1 MKPLESFRIT
11 PVAAAVFVA
20 SALLASGCSKHD
32 ADDTTTPAAGD
43 TATPAADA
51 STSTP
56 ADTAAANGT
65 MAGDTGATADTTGTG
80 ATTGTDAMGTSA
92 NPGDMGSTAPATTG
106 PVTDTDFYTEA
117 MKGDQKEIAVSQMV
131 AKKSTNADVKA
142 LANKIASDHQ
152 ALDKKVKAAAGSKVT
167 PPPADTTMT
176 SALEGKTGTD
186 LDRAYV
192 DMMVTDH
199 QTDIPKFENASQNA
213 STDEAKKL
221 ATDALPKLRDHLK
234 SAQDVQQK
242 LSGT

>member
-20 SALLASGCSKHD
+20 SALLASGCNKHD
-32 ADDTTTPAAGD
+32 ADDTTPPAAAD
-43 TATPAADA
+43 TTTPAADA
-51 STSTP
+51 TTPPP
-56 ADTAAANGT
+56 ADTAAANGN
-65 MAGDTGATADTTGTG
+65 MAGDTGAMADTTAPG
-80 ATTGTDAMGTSA
+80 A
-92 NPGDMGSTAPATTG
+92 NPGDMNTTAPPPTG

-131 AKKSTNADVKA
+131 AKQSTNADVKA
-142 LANKIASDHQ
+142 LANKIVSDHQ

-167 PPPADTTMT
+167 PPAADTTMT
-176 SALEGKTGTD
+176 SALEGKTGSD

-234 SAQDVQQK
+234 TAQDVQQK

>member
-32 ADDTTTPAAGD
+32 ADDTTPPAAAD
-43 TATPAADA
+43 TTTPAADTTA
-51 STSTP
+51 STP
-56 ADTAAANGT
+56 ADTAAANGN
-65 MAGDTGATADTTGTG
+65 MAGDTGAATGADATGTG
-80 ATTGTDAMGTSA
+80 T
-92 NPGDMGSTAPATTG
+92 NPSDMSSTAAAPTG

-131 AKKSTNADVKA
+131 AKQSTNADVKA
-142 LANKIASDHQ
+142 LAKKIVSDHQ

-176 SALEGKTGTD
+176 SALEGKTGSD

-234 SAQDVQQK
+234 TAQDVQQK